1 MPEPA
6 VKTVAFVA
14 YPGLTALD
22 LVGPLQVFSA
32 LPRFAPEFQPV
43 VVAETLQPV
52 GTDTPL
58 KLVPDKTFDEVPAPF
73 GVLVPGGAAPT
84 IRAMAHEPLLAYIRT
99 AAQTAEFVASVC
111 TGAMIL
117 AAVGLLQGREA
128 TTHWAFEQQLNRLG
142 AHYQPQRWVEDGK
155 FAMSA
160 GVSAG
165 IDLALHLVARLTGD
179 EVARQIQLLLEY
191 DPQPPAGPIDWDR
204 VDRASLAPA
213 VDQMLSEGLSDHP
226 ELLAKLRS

>member
-1 MPEPA
+1 MSAPEM
-6 VKTVAFVA
+6 KTVAFVA

-22 LVGPLQVFSA
+22 LVGPLQVFST
-32 LPRFAPEFQPV
+32 LPLYVPDFQPV

-52 GTDTPL
+52 WTNTPL

-73 GVLVPGGAAPT
+73 GVLVPGGSAPT
-84 IRAMAHEPLLAYIRT
+84 IRAMTHEPLLAYIRT

-111 TGAMIL
+111 TGSAIL
-117 AAVGLLQGREA
+117 AAAGLLQGRKA
-128 TTHWAFEQQLNRLG
+128 TTHWSFEQQLNRLG

-155 FAMSA
+155 FITSA

-165 IDLALHLVARLTGD
+165 IDMALHLVARLAGD
-179 EVARQIQLLLEY
+179 EVARQVQLIIEY
-191 DPQPPAGPIDWDR
+191 DPQPPLGPIDWDQ
-204 VDRASLAPA
+204 VDRTSLSPA
-213 VDQMLSEGLSDHP
+213 IDKWLSESLSDHP